1 MRRCL
6 VPLVACSLF
15 TVTAC
20 STSQG
25 LRSGSEQGQATAITL
40 TLCKV
45 LRASFDDSASDDGR
59 PTVGDSYNYTVNVS
73 TATGPKACDEATG
86 QFFGVEELV
95 QELPAGEGASNF
107 LTNFQGTF
115 VLPDG
120 NLQLRSMGYVSVKAD
135 EMAQMKRSGPV
146 ALGLGDDLA
155 HSSIR
160 FSLGRFTTEEEV
172 DYAIEALVKGVNHMR
187 DLSPIWEMYKEGV
200 DIDSI
205 EWSEH

>member
-6 VPLVACSLF
+6 APLVACSLF

-25 LRSGSEQGQATAITL
+25 LRGGSEQDQPTAMTL

-45 LRASFDDSASDDGR
+45 QRASFDDSASDDGR
-59 PTVGDSYNYTVNVS
+59 PTVGDSYTYTVNVS

-95 QELPAGEGASNF
+95 QELPVDAGVSKF

-120 NLQLRSMGYVSVKAD
+120 NLQLRSMGFVSVKAE
-135 EMAQMKRSGPV
+135 EMAQMNRTGPV
-146 ALGLGDDLA
+146 ALGLGDLFPKQHEA
-155 HSSIR
+155 SVIGQGGAYTGQIGSAVVEPGNPPVVQLKLFKR
-160 FSLGRFTTEEEV
+160 F
-172 DYAIEALVKGVNHMR
+172 
-187 DLSPIWEMYKEGV
+187 
-200 DIDSI
+200 
-205 EWSEH
+205 

>member
-6 VPLVACSLF
+6 APLVACSLF

-25 LRSGSEQGQATAITL
+25 LRSGSEQDQATAMTL

-45 LRASFDDSASDDGR
+45 QRASFDDSASDDGR
-59 PTVGDSYNYTVNVS
+59 PTVGDSYTYTVNVS

-95 QELPAGEGASNF
+95 QELPVDAGVSKF

-120 NLQLRSMGYVSVKAD
+120 NLQLRSMGFVSVKAE
-135 EMAQMKRSGPV
+135 EMAQMNRTGPV
-146 ALGLGDDLA
+146 ALGLGDLFPKQHEA
-155 HSSIR
+155 SVIGQAGAYTGQIGSAVVEPGNPPVVQLKLFKR
-160 FSLGRFTTEEEV
+160 F
-172 DYAIEALVKGVNHMR
+172 
-187 DLSPIWEMYKEGV
+187 
-200 DIDSI
+200 
-205 EWSEH
+205 

>member
-6 VPLVACSLF
+6 APLVACSLF

-25 LRSGSEQGQATAITL
+25 LRSGSEQDQPTAMTL

-45 LRASFDDSASDDGR
+45 QRASFDDSASDDGR
-59 PTVGDSYNYTVNVS
+59 PTVGDSYTYTVNVS

-95 QELPAGEGASNF
+95 QELPVDAGVSKF

-120 NLQLRSMGYVSVKAD
+120 NLQLRSMGFVSVKAE
-135 EMAQMKRSGPV
+135 EMAQMNRTGPV
-146 ALGLGDDLA
+146 ALGLGDLFPKQHEASVIGQGGDYTGQIGSAVVEPGNPPVVQLKLFK
-155 HSSIR
+155 R
-160 FSLGRFTTEEEV
+160 F
-172 DYAIEALVKGVNHMR
+172 
-187 DLSPIWEMYKEGV
+187 
-200 DIDSI
+200 
-205 EWSEH
+205 

>member
-6 VPLVACSLF
+6 APLVACSLF

-25 LRSGSEQGQATAITL
+25 LRSGSEQDQATAMTL

-45 LRASFDDSASDDGR
+45 QRASFDDSASDDGR
-59 PTVGDSYNYTVNVS
+59 PTVGDSYTYTVNVS

-95 QELPAGEGASNF
+95 QELPVDAGVSKF

-120 NLQLRSMGYVSVKAD
+120 NLQLRSMGFVSVKAE
-135 EMAQMKRSGPV
+135 EMAQMNRTGPV
-146 ALGLGDDLA
+146 ALGLGDLFPKQHEA
-155 HSSIR
+155 SVIGQGGAYTGQIGSAVVEPGNPPVVQLKLFKR
-160 FSLGRFTTEEEV
+160 F
-172 DYAIEALVKGVNHMR
+172 
-187 DLSPIWEMYKEGV
+187 
-200 DIDSI
+200 
-205 EWSEH
+205 

>member
-6 VPLVACSLF
+6 APLVACSLF

-25 LRSGSEQGQATAITL
+25 LRSGSEQDQPTAMTL

-45 LRASFDDSASDDGR
+45 QRASFDDSASDDGR
-59 PTVGDSYNYTVNVS
+59 PTVGDSYTYTVNVS

-86 QFFGVEELV
+86 QFFGVEEIV
-95 QELPAGEGASNF
+95 QEQSVDAGVSKF

-120 NLQLRSMGYVSVKAD
+120 NLQLRSMGFVSVKAE
-135 EMAQMKRSGPV
+135 EMAQMNRTGPV
-146 ALGLGDDLA
+146 ALGLGDLFPKQHEA
-155 HSSIR
+155 SVIGQGGAYTGQIGSAVVEPGNPPVVQLKLFKR
-160 FSLGRFTTEEEV
+160 F
-172 DYAIEALVKGVNHMR
+172 
-187 DLSPIWEMYKEGV
+187 
-200 DIDSI
+200 
-205 EWSEH
+205 

>member
-6 VPLVACSLF
+6 APLVACSLF

-25 LRSGSEQGQATAITL
+25 LRSGSEQDQPTAMTL

-45 LRASFDDSASDDGR
+45 QRASFDDSASDDGR
-59 PTVGDSYNYTVNVS
+59 PTVGDSYTYTVNVS

-95 QELPAGEGASNF
+95 QELPVDAGVSKF

-120 NLQLRSMGYVSVKAD
+120 NLQLRSMGFVSVKAE
-135 EMAQMKRSGPV
+135 EMAQMNRTGPV
-146 ALGLGDDLA
+146 ALGLGDLFPKQHEA
-155 HSSIR
+155 SVIGQGGAYAGQIGSAVVEPGNPPVVQLKLFKR
-160 FSLGRFTTEEEV
+160 F
-172 DYAIEALVKGVNHMR
+172 
-187 DLSPIWEMYKEGV
+187 
-200 DIDSI
+200 
-205 EWSEH
+205 

>member
-6 VPLVACSLF
+6 APLVACSLF

-25 LRSGSEQGQATAITL
+25 LRSGSEQDQPTAMTL

-45 LRASFDDSASDDGR
+45 QRASFDDSASDDGR
-59 PTVGDSYNYTVNVS
+59 PTVGDSYTYTVNVS
-73 TATGPKACDEATG
+73 TAAGPKACDEATG

-95 QELPAGEGASNF
+95 QELPVDAGVSKF

-120 NLQLRSMGYVSVKAD
+120 NLQLRSMGFVSVKAE
-135 EMAQMKRSGPV
+135 EMAQMNRTGPV
-146 ALGLGDDLA
+146 ALGLGDLFPKQHEA
-155 HSSIR
+155 SVIGQGGAYTGQIGSAVVEPGNPPVVQLKLFKR
-160 FSLGRFTTEEEV
+160 F
-172 DYAIEALVKGVNHMR
+172 
-187 DLSPIWEMYKEGV
+187 
-200 DIDSI
+200 
-205 EWSEH
+205 

>member
-6 VPLVACSLF
+6 APLVACSLF

-25 LRSGSEQGQATAITL
+25 LRSGSEQGQATDMTL

-45 LRASFDDSASDDGR
+45 QRASFDDSASDDGR
-59 PTVGDSYNYTVNVS
+59 PTVGDSYTYAINVS
-73 TATGPKACDEATG
+73 AATGPKACDETSG

-115 VLPDG
+115 VFPDG
-120 NLQLRSMGYVSVKAD
+120 NLQLRSMGYVSVKV
-135 EMAQMKRSGPV
+135 EELAQMKRTGPV
-146 ALGLGDDLA
+146 ALGLGDLFPKQHEA
-155 HSSIR
+155 SVIGQGGAYTGQIGSAVVEPGNPPVVQLKLFKR
-160 FSLGRFTTEEEV
+160 F
-172 DYAIEALVKGVNHMR
+172 
-187 DLSPIWEMYKEGV
+187 
-200 DIDSI
+200 
-205 EWSEH
+205 

>member
-6 VPLVACSLF
+6 APLVACSLF

-25 LRSGSEQGQATAITL
+25 LRSGSEQDQPTAMTL

-45 LRASFDDSASDDGR
+45 QRASFDDSASDDGR
-59 PTVGDSYNYTVNVS
+59 PTVGDSYTYTVNVS

-95 QELPAGEGASNF
+95 QELPVDAGVSKF

-120 NLQLRSMGYVSVKAD
+120 NLQLRSMGFVSVKAE
-135 EMAQMKRSGPV
+135 EMAQMNRTGPV
-146 ALGLGDDLA
+146 ALGLGDLFPKQHEA
-155 HSSIR
+155 SVIGQGGAYTGQIGSAVVEPGNPPVVQLKLFKR
-160 FSLGRFTTEEEV
+160 F
-172 DYAIEALVKGVNHMR
+172 
-187 DLSPIWEMYKEGV
+187 
-200 DIDSI
+200 
-205 EWSEH
+205 

>member
-6 VPLVACSLF
+6 APLVACSLF

-25 LRSGSEQGQATAITL
+25 LRSGSEQDQPTAMTL

-45 LRASFDDSASDDGR
+45 QRASFDDSASDDGR
-59 PTVGDSYNYTVNVS
+59 PTVGDSYTYTVNVS

-95 QELPAGEGASNF
+95 QELPVDAGVSKF

-120 NLQLRSMGYVSVKAD
+120 NLQLRSMGFVSVKA
-135 EMAQMKRSGPV
+135 EAMAQMNRTGPV
-146 ALGLGDDLA
+146 ALGLGDLFPKQHEA
-155 HSSIR
+155 SVIGQGGAYTGQIGSAVVEPGNPPVVQLKLFKR
-160 FSLGRFTTEEEV
+160 F
-172 DYAIEALVKGVNHMR
+172 
-187 DLSPIWEMYKEGV
+187 
-200 DIDSI
+200 
-205 EWSEH
+205 

>member
-6 VPLVACSLF
+6 APLVACSLF

-25 LRSGSEQGQATAITL
+25 LRSGSEQDQPTAMTL

-45 LRASFDDSASDDGR
+45 QRASFNDSASDDGR
-59 PTVGDSYNYTVNVS
+59 PTVGDSYTYTVNVS

-95 QELPAGEGASNF
+95 QELPVDAGVSKF

-120 NLQLRSMGYVSVKAD
+120 NLQLRSMGFVSVKAE
-135 EMAQMKRSGPV
+135 EMAQMNRTGPV
-146 ALGLGDDLA
+146 ALGLGDLFPKQHEA
-155 HSSIR
+155 SVIGQGGAYTGQIGSAVVEPGNAPVVQLKLFKR
-160 FSLGRFTTEEEV
+160 F
-172 DYAIEALVKGVNHMR
+172 
-187 DLSPIWEMYKEGV
+187 
-200 DIDSI
+200 
-205 EWSEH
+205 

>member
-6 VPLVACSLF
+6 APLVACSLF

-25 LRSGSEQGQATAITL
+25 LRSGSEQDQPTAMTL

-45 LRASFDDSASDDGR
+45 QRASFDDSASDDGR
-59 PTVGDSYNYTVNVS
+59 PTVGDSYTYTVNVS

-95 QELPAGEGASNF
+95 QELPADAGVSKF

-120 NLQLRSMGYVSVKAD
+120 NLQLRSMGFVSVKAE
-135 EMAQMKRSGPV
+135 EMAQMNRTGPV
-146 ALGLGDDLA
+146 ALGLGDLFPKQHEA
-155 HSSIR
+155 SVIGQGGAYTGQIGSAVVEPGNPPVVQLKLFKR
-160 FSLGRFTTEEEV
+160 F
-172 DYAIEALVKGVNHMR
+172 
-187 DLSPIWEMYKEGV
+187 
-200 DIDSI
+200 
-205 EWSEH
+205 